1 MMANWRW
8 PQPMQL
14 TKNHDAGYGLQT
26 WTPSNPRNQVAPI
39 LTPAYPSMNSTLSMS
54 RNTLQIM
61 QLEFSR
67 GAEIVTKLWD
77 QHKSDPKAEL
87 DWKELFR
94 PSDFFIEYPLYLSL
108 CMVGPSQ
115 SEAQAWVGFV
125 ESRLRVL
132 VADILGRSLPLSKIQ
147 LWPKKI
153 EACIADRS
161 SLLSLAQRANSVTYM
176 IGFQVDKLRMRGNEL
191 NVELQMKRFR
201 DKDLS
206 RYSDFV
212 EGMDILTKCFKCK
225 HLPSICFEMYDGGK
239 TAAMKRRRMLR
250 DADPIR
256 QERRNKRK
264 LAEMNKA
271 RMELQARMQK
281 MKKRKTGTGLTDVV
295 VDEDD
300 NVIKSE
306 QPDGSIE
313 SVAENS
319 VTKDQTEGKE
329 EEDEEENALLESV
342 LNVAADE
349 GGEGERKTQEE
360 AEADRKKLLSG
371 ELLAEGAEEIDD
383 NDLGYYTAENARQS
397 IILNG
402 TENGIN
408 KVPDIRALPLQE
420 EEAELLRKVG
430 YTVVSDAEKETK
442 IIGGNQPTPFRAKE
456 INSTEED
463 EEGRQHDKKVKI
475 RFRSA
480 WEGLVELDAAGQVID
495 KGDDDYKP
503 SKNWSGRMAGFEFKL
518 GERGLGYYRTG
529 KKVVVPS
536 NTAY

>member
-1 MMANWRW
+1 
-8 PQPMQL
+8 MQL
-14 TKNHDAGYGLQT
+14 TKNHDAGYGLQV
-26 WTPSNPRNQVAPI
+26 WTPNNPRNQVAPI
-39 LTPAYPSMNSTLSMS
+39 LTPAYPSMNSTLAMS

-67 GAEIVTKLWD
+67 GANIISKLWD
-77 QHKSDPKAEL
+77 QHKSDPKADL
-87 DWKELFR
+87 NWKELLR

-147 LWPKKI
+147 LWPKKLGY
-153 EACIADRS
+153 CIADRS
-161 SLLSLAQRANSVTYM
+161 SLLSHAQRANSVTYM

-212 EGMDILTKCFKCK
+212 EGMDVLTKCFKCK
-225 HLPSICFEMYDGGK
+225 NLPTVCFEFYEGGK
-239 TAAMKRRRMLR
+239 PAAMQRRRMLR
-250 DADPIR
+250 DADPTR

-271 RMELQARMQK
+271 RMELEARVQK
-281 MKKRKTGTGLTDVV
+281 MKKRKTGPGMTDVA
-295 VDEDD
+295 VDDGNTDVD
-300 NVIKSE
+300 NAHLEPEPNAGESKKIESKSE
-306 QPDGSIE
+306 NTASQQHNGG
-313 SVAENS
+313 
-319 VTKDQTEGKE
+319 QE
-329 EEDEEENALLESV
+329 EEEEEENALLESA
-342 LNVAADE
+342 LNVAGE

-371 ELLAEGAEEIDD
+371 ELLAEGAEDIAD
-383 NDLGYYTAENARQS
+383 NDLGYYDVESARQNIVMKS
-397 IILNG
+397 ADNTKIP
-402 TENGIN
+402 TQ
-408 KVPDIRALPLQE
+408 DIRALPMQE
-420 EEAELLRKVG
+420 EEAELLRKAG

-442 IIGGNQPTPFRAKE
+442 IIGGNQPTPFRSRVNDSAE
-456 INSTEED
+456 VS
-463 EEGRQHDKKVKI
+463 EEGQANATFEIKFKTK
-475 RFRSA
+475 
-480 WEGLVELDAAGQVID
+480 WEGLVELDIAGHVID
-495 KGDDDYKP
+495 KGDEDFKP
-503 SKNWSGRMAGFEFKL
+503 SKAWTGRMAGFEFKL

-529 KKVVVPS
+529 KPVAVPS